1 MGKDLHE
8 FTMEHT
14 VDLDDYF
21 TKIVKD
27 SSFRQTYAPEKN
39 KMASALALLE
49 AREEAGLTQA
59 KLAEKSGVPKTTIV
73 RIENGSN
80 TTIETL
86 TKLANALGRPLTLR
100 IDPMSAL

>member
-1 MGKDLHE
+1 MSKDLHE

-14 VDLDDYF
+14 GDLDAYF
-21 TKIVKD
+21 AGMMKD
-27 SSFRQTYAPEKN
+27 SSFRQTYAEEKN

>member
-1 MGKDLHE
+1 MSKDLHE
-8 FTMEHT
+8 FTLENT
-14 VDLDDYF
+14 GDLDAYF
-21 TKIVKD
+21 AEMMKD
-27 SSFRQTYAPEKN
+27 SSFRQSYNEEKN

-86 TKLANALGRPLTLR
+86 TKLVNALGKPLTLT
-100 IDPMSAL
+100 ISPVTTV

>member
-39 KMASALALLE
+39 KMESALALLE